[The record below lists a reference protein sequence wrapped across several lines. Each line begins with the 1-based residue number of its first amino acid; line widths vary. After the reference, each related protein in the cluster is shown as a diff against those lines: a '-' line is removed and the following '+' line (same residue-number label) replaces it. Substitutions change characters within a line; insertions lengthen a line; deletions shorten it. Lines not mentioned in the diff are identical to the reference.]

1 MKRLLLLGALFGALI
16 PGAALAHAGGDKGG
30 CAAQGHWLH
39 GITQDPAA
47 AGALYGVPNARN
59 LGTIASAVAPHGVL
73 AAFIENYEHVV
84 FC

>member
-16 PGAALAHAGGDKGG
+16 PGAALAHEGGDKGG

-59 LGTIASAVAPHGVL
+59 LGTIASWFAPHGAL
-73 AAFIENYEHVV
+73 AAVIENYEHVV

>member
-47 AGALYGVPNARN
+47 AGALFGVPNARN
-59 LGTIASAVAPHGVL
+59 LGTIASVFAPHGVL
-73 AAFIENYEHVV
+73 AAYIENVEHVV

>member
-1 MKRLLLLGALFGALI
+1 MKRLLLVGALFGALF
-16 PGAALAHAGGDKGG
+16 PGAVLAHEGGDRGG

-39 GITQDPAA
+39 GITRDPQA
-47 AGALYGVPNARN
+47 AGALYGVPDARN
-59 LGTIASAVAPHGVL
+59 LGTIASAVAPHGAL

>member
-47 AGALYGVPNARN
+47 AGALFGVPGARN
-59 LGTIASAVAPHGVL
+59 LGTIASVFAPHGVL
-73 AAFIENYEHVV
+73 AAYIENVEHVE